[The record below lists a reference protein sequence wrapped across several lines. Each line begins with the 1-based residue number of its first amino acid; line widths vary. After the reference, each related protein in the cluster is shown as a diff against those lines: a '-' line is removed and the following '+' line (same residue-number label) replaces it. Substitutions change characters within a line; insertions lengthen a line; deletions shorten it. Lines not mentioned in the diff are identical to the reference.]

1 MRFAA
6 DVLSLLRVV
15 LTVPVVAYGLAGN
28 WKVAFIVL
36 ILAWATDPID
46 GLLARRYGSLQDE
59 HPNFDSDGIA
69 DTVLAFGSSAVPV
82 IYAWL
87 NLSTW
92 IALIL
97 TGIYTLTVV
106 SGVLMTTVMNTDS
119 SVFVRMVIRINMI
132 LFHGLIQ
139 IVAVIA
145 WFGFMAFGW
154 GAVADVLVG
163 AAVLGYL
170 QLTKINLWFK
180 GVIK

>member
-6 DVLSLLRVV
+6 DVLSLLRVI
-15 LTVPVVAYGLAGN
+15 LTVPVVVYGLMGD

-36 ILAWATDPID
+36 ILAWATDPLD
-46 GLLARRYGSLQDE
+46 GLLAHRYGSLQDKY
-59 HPNFDSDGIA
+59 PDFDSDGIA

-82 IYAWL
+82 VYAWRS
-87 NLSTW
+87 LSTW
-92 IALIL
+92 TALIL

-106 SGVLMTTVMNTDS
+106 SGVLMTTAMNKES

-154 GAVADVLVG
+154 EAVADVLVG
-163 AAVLGYL
+163 AAVLGRL
-170 QLTKINLWFK
+170 ELTKIKLWFK
-180 GVIK
+180 GVLK